1 MISIKCD
8 QLFSYFTPE
17 EYAVLEIMNC
27 NGRNGVYLINGAN
40 ELVYECSDAV
50 DSEMIQSQLKMYLN
64 SFSAIVVYD
73 VNKLEETDITSALF
87 RNYQLSICDV
97 GEQLAAFIG
106 TWDVDNIGW
115 LVRDLD
121 EVLLFFRYGCSTSEP
136 EERAKAI
143 LWLAEQLSESSSVE
157 LTTKREQKYRDYR
170 NMQSFLLKSE
180 GK

>member
-17 EYAVLEIMNC
+17 EYAVLEIMQC
-27 NGRNGVYLINGAN
+27 NGRTVMYLINGTN
-40 ELVYECSDAV
+40 EVIYECDAV
-50 DSEMIQSQLKMYLN
+50 DSELNQSQLKMYLN

-73 VNKLEETDITSALF
+73 VNKLEETKITSAML

-106 TWDVDNIGW
+106 TWDIGAKGW

-121 EVLLFFRYGCSTSEP
+121 EVLSFFRCHYGTSEP
-136 EERAKAI
+136 IERAKAI

-157 LTTKREQKYRDYR
+157 LTTKREQKFRDYH
-170 NMQSFLLKSE
+170 NMQGFLLQSE